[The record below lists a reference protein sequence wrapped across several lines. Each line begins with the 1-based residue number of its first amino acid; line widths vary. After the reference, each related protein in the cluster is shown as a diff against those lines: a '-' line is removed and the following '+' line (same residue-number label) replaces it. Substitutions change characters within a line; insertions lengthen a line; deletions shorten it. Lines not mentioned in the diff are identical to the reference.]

1 MAARMRER
9 ERDKLGV
16 VVLGFWRL
24 LVERLIK
31 YRREQKYD
39 FGFSTVF
46 MHKMPCVLG
55 HTHYENLEV
64 YFAAYSPVY
73 TLASY

>member
-1 MAARMRER
+1 M
-9 ERDKLGV
+9 
-16 VVLGFWRL
+16 
-24 LVERLIK
+24 

-46 MHKMPCVLG
+46 MHKMPCMLG

-64 YFAAYSPVY
+64 YIAAYSPVY
-73 TLASY
+73 TLASYYYTSRQFET

>member
-1 MAARMRER
+1 M
-9 ERDKLGV
+9 
-16 VVLGFWRL
+16 
-24 LVERLIK
+24 

-46 MHKMPCVLG
+46 MHKMPCMLG

-64 YFAAYSPVY
+64 YIAAYSPVY
-73 TLASY
+73 TLASYYYTSADSLKRS